1 MIRLAVCALMAAAR
15 LGELAY
21 SRRNVRRHGG
31 GIEGR
36 WTRATYPL
44 IVLMHTVVLVGTA
57 LRGRQ
62 RPGLPWLAALLAAQ
76 PLRAW
81 VLVTLGDRWNARAA
95 VPASMTVATRGPY
108 RLVRHPNYTVVVVEL
123 LALPMAFGLPALA
136 AGAGVANAVLL
147 AGRIREEEAALRD
160 LPGYREHFESK
171 ARFIPGIL

>member
-1 MIRLAVCALMAAAR
+1 MIRIAVCALMATAR

-31 GIEGR
+31 GTAGR
-36 WTRATYPL
+36 WTQATYPL
-44 IVLMHTVVLVGTA
+44 IVLVHTAVLIGTA
-57 LRGRQ
+57 LRGRK
-62 RPGLPWLAALLAAQ
+62 RPSIPWLAALLAVQ

-95 VPASMTVATRGPY
+95 VPASMTVATQGPY
-108 RLVRHPNYTVVVVEL
+108 RLVRHPNYAVVAVEL

-136 AGAGVANAVLL
+136 AGAGAVNAVLL
-147 AGRIREEEAALRD
+147 AGRIREEEAALMR

-171 ARFIPGIL
+171 ARFVPGVL